1 MTVAT
6 SRSALLTYDQAAE
19 LLGIQRASVKQLV
32 TRGRLRSLPA
42 PEDRRRRLLT
52 RVEVEEYAREHAGK
66 WSYEDAKGTHPAAT
80 APTPAPELSKELIL
94 AGAASVGAAG
104 LLIKAWSEEPELTA
118 KVLIIGAIVA
128 IALLLILEWRRQGKL
143 NEAQARRL
151 QNLAK
156 QAESRPEQFIK
167 EFEPL
172 LTATP

>member
-1 MTVAT
+1 MTVAMP
-6 SRSALLTYDQAAE
+6 RAALLTYDQAAE
-19 LLGIQRASVKQLV
+19 LLGIQRTSVKQLV
-32 TRGRLRSLPA
+32 TRGRLHSLPA
-42 PEDRRRRLLT
+42 PEDRRRRLLV
-52 RVEVEEYAREHAGK
+52 RAEVEAYAREHAGK
-66 WSYEDAKGTHPAAT
+66 WSYEDDEGAHPAAT
-80 APTPAPELSKELIL
+80 APAPAPEVSKELVL

-143 NEAQARRL
+143 NEAQARHL
-151 QNLAK
+151 ETLAK
-156 QAESRPEQFIK
+156 QAESRPEQFIR